1 MTGLDLESGIQY
13 RFIVRAVNGA
23 GLKVTALSNGFTV
36 DFTPPIGGK
45 VWVIAGNMRVIYQ
58 SDSAKVVVR

>member
-1 MTGLDLESGIQY
+1 MTGLDLESGAHY
-13 RFIVRAVNGA
+13 RFIVRATNGA
-23 GLKVTALSNGFTV
+23 GLKVNAFSNGFTV